1 MDQLTEYGNFGLEDL
16 DDCVVDDTSNGRFEV
31 SRRMF
36 EDPEL
41 FELEMEHIFGK
52 TWVYLGHESQVA
64 NPHDYQTSR
73 IGQQPVLITR
83 DEQGK
88 IHAFLNSCPH
98 RGAELVGERR
108 GNKKTMMC
116 SFHGWVFSS
125 DGRCLDVN
133 EADAGGYPDQFIN
146 QNHDLLSLARVEVY
160 GGFIF
165 GSLNPD
171 VDDLKTHLGGA
182 AKIIDMLADQS
193 EEGMELLKGGIRY
206 TSRSN
211 WKLQLEN
218 IDGYHF
224 FPTHLS
230 YIGLIQRRMDKG
242 GDDDVKAIDA
252 RQMEEA
258 PGGNYDFGN
267 GHMMD
272 WVYMPNGDERPLAFQ
287 RDRIEKEFG
296 EPGARW
302 MIDHVRNL
310 MLYPNVLLMDQSS
323 STVRMVHPISVDE
336 TLVEVYCIAP
346 KGEPAEARLRRVRQF
361 EDFLGPAGLATPDDQ
376 ALFEKCQRG
385 LKGQK
390 RGWLQG
396 YARGMERL
404 IPGPDEAARE
414 VDIQPVVS
422 GGDINDETL
431 IHGSYRQWLQLMREG
446 LEAG

>member
-1 MDQLTEYGNFGLEDL
+1 MDQISEYGSFGLEDL
-16 DDCVVDDTSNGRFEV
+16 DECVIDDTPNGRFEV

-36 EDPEL
+36 DDPAL

-52 TWVYLGHESQVA
+52 TWVYLGHESQLPE
-64 NPHDYQTSR
+64 PHDYLTSR
-73 IGQQPVLITR
+73 IGQQPVLLTR
-83 DEQGK
+83 DESGQV
-88 IHAFLNSCPH
+88 HAFLNSCPH

-116 SFHGWVFSS
+116 PFHGWVFDSA
-125 DGRCLDVN
+125 GKCLDVRAS
-133 EADAGGYPDQFIN
+133 EKGAYSQEFID
-146 QNHDLLSLARVEVY
+146 QNHDLLALEKVEVY

-165 GSLNPD
+165 GSLNSD

-182 AKIIDMLADQS
+182 AGMIDMLSEQS
-193 EEGMELLKGGIRY
+193 EDGMELLKGGIRY
-206 TSRSN
+206 TNRSN

-242 GDDDVKAIDA
+242 GDDDVQAIDA
-252 RQMEEA
+252 REMGSM

-272 WVYMPNGDERPLAFQ
+272 WAYMPNGGDRPLGFQ
-287 RDRIEKEFG
+287 RDKIEERFG
-296 EPGARW
+296 EPKARW

-310 MLYPNVLLMDQSS
+310 MLYPNLLLMDQSS
-323 STVRMVHPISVDE
+323 STVRIVHPLSVDE

-346 KGEPAEARLRRVRQF
+346 KGEPAEARLRRIRQF

-404 IPGPDEAARE
+404 TEGPDDAAKE
-414 VDIQPVVS
+414 VDLRPVIS
-422 GGDINDETL
+422 GGDIDDETL

-446 LEAG
+446 MGG